1 MESVNLNEIYR
12 IYVEEA
18 LKKIH
23 SCCQILLRKRAN
35 CFKFYLK
42 MKRNTRFQS
51 GSIWKSFLLMFIAD
65 VHTNDALMGKIYY
78 QHVQSRQ
85 HFCKRLWIIENTCNI
100 FVSLRIKYWNE
111 SFLQRITYSLLMLR
125 HIKRNVCDTW
135 SLSASSTD
143 MPGCIFAQI
152 TLRISSEWVCLSC

>member
-1 MESVNLNEIYR
+1 MESVNLNWRYTGYTFKE
-12 IYVEEA
+12 V

-35 CFKFYLK
+35 CFIFYVK

-78 QHVQSRQ
+78 IMYRVV
-85 HFCKRLWIIENTCNI
+85 NI
-100 FVSLRIKYWNE
+100 FAKDYE
-111 SFLQRITYSLLMLR
+111 
-125 HIKRNVCDTW
+125 
-135 SLSASSTD
+135 
-143 MPGCIFAQI
+143 
-152 TLRISSEWVCLSC
+152 